1 MEKITIQSRLD
12 WEFFR
17 STLRIMRLI
26 TILIFLTTYTVS
38 ASTGYSQMVHLSI
51 NLKNA
56 GIKEVISTIESQSD
70 YIFLY
75 KDDVLDQ
82 QNKVSINAIDETL
95 DKIMSQI
102 CKELHIDYKINDRQ
116 VIVSV
121 NYSVPLL
128 SSVIQK
134 KESRVQRQIGKGE
147 IYGKVT
153 EAENGKSLPYVSI
166 IINGTTIGTT
176 SNENGT
182 YVLSGIPEGPQV
194 IVYSFL
200 GFEKMEKPVNIIP
213 GKKLEVNAAL
223 KTIAILTSEV
233 VITSQAK
240 GQMKAINQQMNS
252 KEIMNAVS
260 AERIQEMPDANAA
273 ETVSRL
279 PGVSLQREGGE
290 GSKLVIRGLE
300 PKYNRIS
307 IEGVTMLSTGGDDRS
322 VDISM
327 ISPYSLDGIEVTKA
341 ITADKDANYMGGS
354 VNFKLRKADP
364 GIKSNVIVQGGY
376 NNLRNKYNDFMF
388 VGSIGNRFFSDKLGM
403 YIQANIEKRNRS
415 SNDLNAFIGHYRTPE
430 INVNNVL
437 TTGGLSMVDNYRNR
451 DRYGATVV
459 FDYKLPKGSIQLNN
473 ILSQSTTANNAFS
486 EMYTSGRTHEYN
498 TGDSKNKLLIV
509 TNVLEYIQNF
519 GKLEIMGKVSH
530 SLSSNETPYDVSF
543 HYVQGDGM
551 SSDVYSKPISPE
563 EIMNYKTINDQIAYL
578 TSINSGYG
586 LSKQSQLESELNL
599 KYNFVITKKITGNVK
614 GGGKLRRIS
623 NDFDYNDYSGVMNL
637 GSGTTEKD
645 AILNAFPWMQEIVP
659 LGSSRLPYLLFMDKN
674 ANPDE
679 FLGGEYTMGPYGD
692 ISLMNNVLEVLS
704 NTVNNEAGISE
715 TYHYNDY
722 LSSTS
727 DYAGNEHLS
736 AAYLMGE
743 INFGSKLTFIPG
755 FRFEKN
761 VTQYT
766 APRGN
771 SSLPFPDIKYVR
783 VDTTMNISD
792 QFLLPMIH
800 LKYVPFKWLSVRLA
814 YTHTLSRPNF
824 NAITP
829 RWDIGSTN
837 ITWNNFALK
846 PELSKNWDLYFSF
859 RQNKLGLLTIGG
871 FTKDISD
878 KIFAMDKRV
887 ILDPSEFGL
896 PNSTKDRFIYTQMN
910 NPQNAKVRGLELDWQ
925 TSLWYLPGALCG
937 IVFNV
942 NYTRIFSEAKYPRTI
957 IESTWDPDT
966 FEYAFKNIDDYY
978 TAPLVFQPRDILN
991 LSAGYEHKKFFS
1003 RLSMLYQKKVF
1014 QGPSFW
1020 PELVNYSDNYLRLD
1034 LSVKQGLP
1042 WYGIQVFCNL
1052 NNITNSRDILRNV
1065 GSGYVSSMQHYGRT
1079 IDLGIRWNFEQKKAI
1094 NSTPK

>member
-1 MEKITIQSRLD
+1 MKKITIQSWLD
-12 WEFFR
+12 SECFR
-17 STLRIMRLI
+17 SAFRIMRLI
-26 TILIFLTTYTVS
+26 TALIFVMTYTVS
-38 ASTGYSQMVHLSI
+38 ASTGYSQLTKLSI

-56 GIKEVISTIESQSD
+56 GIKEVISTIESQSE

-82 QNKVSINAIDETL
+82 QNKVSINAVDETL
-95 DKIMSQI
+95 DIIMAQI
-102 CKELHIDYKINDRQ
+102 SKDLHIDYKINDRQ
-116 VIVSV
+116 VILSID
-121 NYSVPLL
+121 YSIPII
-128 SSVIQK
+128 SNTNQK
-134 KESRVQRQIGKGE
+134 KENKVLRLIGRGE
-147 IYGKVT
+147 VYGKVT
-153 EAENGKSLPYVSI
+153 EAENGKPLPFVSI
-166 IINGTTIGTT
+166 IVNGTTIGTT
-176 SNENGT
+176 SNENGS
-182 YVLSGIPEGPQV
+182 YFLSGIPDGPQV

-200 GFEKMEKPVNIIP
+200 GFEKMEKSVNIIS
-213 GKKLEVNAAL
+213 GKKLEVNASL

-376 NNLRNKYNDFMF
+376 NNLRNTYNDFMF
-388 VGSIGNRFFSDKLGM
+388 VGSIGNRFFSDKLGI
-403 YIQANIEKRNRS
+403 YVQANIEKRNRS
-415 SNDLNAFIGHYRTPE
+415 SNDLNAYIGHYRTPE

-437 TTGGLSMVDNYRNR
+437 TTGGISMVDNYRNR

-459 FDYKLPKGSIQLNN
+459 FDYKLPKGSIQFNN
-473 ILSQSTTANNAFS
+473 ILSQSTTTNNAFF

-498 TGDSKNKLLIV
+498 TGDSKNNLLIV
-509 TNVLEYIQNF
+509 TNVLEYVQNF
-519 GKLEIMGKVSH
+519 GKLEINAKVSH
-530 SLSSNETPYDVSF
+530 SLSSNETPLAVNF
-543 HYVQGDGM
+543 HYVQGDAM
-551 SSDVYSKPISPE
+551 SSDVYSQPISPE
-563 EIMNYKTINDQIAYL
+563 EIMNYKTINDKIAYL
-578 TSINSGYG
+578 TTINNGNG
-586 LSKQSQLESELNL
+586 LSTQSQLESELNL
-599 KYNFVITKKITGNVK
+599 KYNFVITEKITGNIK
-614 GGGKLRRIS
+614 GGGKLRNI
-623 NDFDYNDYSGVMNL
+623 NNELDYNSYSGVMNL

-645 AILNAFPWMQEIVP
+645 AILNAFPWMQETVP
-659 LGSSRLPYLLFMDKN
+659 LGSSRLPYLLFMNKN
-674 ANPDE
+674 DNPDD
-679 FLGGEYTMGPYGD
+679 FLDGEYIMGPHGD
-692 ISLMNNVLEVLS
+692 VALMNNVLDVLT

-722 LSSTS
+722 SSSTS
-727 DYAGNEHLS
+727 DYKGNENLS

-783 VDTTMNISD
+783 VDTTMTISD

-800 LKYVPFKWLSVRLA
+800 LKYLPFKWLSVRLA

-837 ITWNNFALK
+837 IIWNNFALK

-859 RQNKLGLLTIGG
+859 RENKLGLLTIGG

-887 ILDPSEFGL
+887 ILDPSEYGL
-896 PNSTKDRFIYTQMN
+896 PITTKDRFIFTQMN

-925 TSLWYLPGALCG
+925 TSLWYLPGALRG

-942 NYTRIFSEAKYPRTI
+942 NYTRIFSEANYPRTI
-957 IESTWDPDT
+957 IESTWDPET
-966 FEYAFKNIDDYY
+966 FEYTFKNIDDYY

-1003 RLSMLYQKKVF
+1003 RISMLYQKKVF

-1020 PELVNYSDNYLRLD
+1020 PELVNYSDDYLRLD

-1042 WYGIQVFCNL
+1042 WYGLQVFCNV
-1052 NNITNSRDILRNV
+1052 NNITNAKDILRNI

-1079 IDLGIRWNFEQKKAI
+1079 IDLGIRWNFEQKKEKD
-1094 NSTPK
+1094 NTPK